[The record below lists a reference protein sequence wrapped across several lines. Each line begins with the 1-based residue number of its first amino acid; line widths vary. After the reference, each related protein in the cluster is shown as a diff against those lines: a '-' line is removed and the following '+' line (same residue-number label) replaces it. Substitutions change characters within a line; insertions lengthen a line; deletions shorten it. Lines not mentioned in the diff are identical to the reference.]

1 MEVVTPSPEAIVA
14 FARGITGGQGTELKL
29 LAGQASTRRY
39 HRVRT
44 NGSPPTCIVMELP
57 QEDRS
62 SAEST
67 YPFLN
72 VQRFLGR
79 GGYPVPKVLKVAL
92 SAGMI
97 GLDDLGDQTLE
108 LALAGNGHSDA
119 SVRDLYGK
127 AIRLIGSLQQLGKTP
142 DDTCVAFSR
151 RFDFKL
157 LRWELDH
164 FREWLLIEDRGAALT
179 AAESAVIE
187 TSFDQIAQEL
197 AAQPPVLVHRDFQ
210 SRNLMVV
217 PGTSSTELR
226 VLDFQDALL
235 GPRIYDIVALLRDSY
250 VELSS
255 SQIAELIQ
263 SFCEQSGSSYDTTRR
278 LFMIQTAQRKLKD
291 AGRFV
296 FIDRKRG
303 NPGFLPCIPLSL
315 KYVAE
320 ALAELPEFSDLW
332 TVLSRHL
339 PELRI

>member
-1 MEVVTPSPEAIVA
+1 
-14 FARGITGGQGTELKL
+14 
-29 LAGQASTRRY
+29 
-39 HRVRT
+39 
-44 NGSPPTCIVMELP
+44 MELP
-57 QEDRS
+57 QEDRAS
-62 SAEST
+62 VEST

-72 VQRFLGR
+72 VQRFLAR

-108 LALAGNGHSDA
+108 LALVANSHSDA

-142 DDTCVAFSR
+142 DATCVAFSR

-187 TSFDQIAQEL
+187 SSFDRLAQEL
-197 AAQPPVLVHRDFQ
+197 AAQPQVLVHRDFQ

-217 PGTSSTELR
+217 PGTSGTELR

-235 GPRIYDIVALLRDSY
+235 GSRVYDLVALLRDSY
-250 VELSS
+250 VELRS
-255 SQIAELIQ
+255 SQITELIKF
-263 SFCEQSGSSYDTTRR
+263 FCTRGSVDYASTRR
-278 LFMIQTAQRKLKD
+278 VFMLQTAQRKLKD

-296 FIDRKRG
+296 FIDRKRR

-315 KYVAE
+315 KYVGE

-332 TVLSRHL
+332 AVLSRHIG
-339 PELRI
+339 ELRI